1 MANGEIVTPEFA
13 DGVTCGSGCRYFHRF
28 SNGATGCIA
37 HPPTVTIMMVPI
49 EAAVVRAGQP
59 SFAPRELAAYP
70 PVGKTSPACGE
81 FRVGVAS

>member
-1 MANGEIVTPEFA
+1 MANGEIVMPGFA

-28 SNGATGCIA
+28 PNGATGCIA

-59 SFAPRELAAYP
+59 SFALRELAAYP